1 MNKLYFSDFR
11 TIYWKDGK
19 VYLVDQN
26 KLPHKLKFIVCKTY
40 QDVAKAIRDMTVRG
54 APAIGAAAAFGLALA
69 AFRSNAKTVE
79 ELMKELRK
87 AYNVLRSTRPT
98 AINLFWAL
106 ERVMKRAMGSQGSV
120 DDVKKAILDEAQA
133 IADEDVRVN
142 KDLGMIGARL
152 IEDGDTIL
160 THCNAG
166 ALATVG
172 YGTAL
177 GVIRAAVE
185 MGKRIK
191 VIATETRPKLQGAR
205 LTVFELMKDG
215 IPVTL
220 ITDNMVGYVMSKGMV
235 DKVIVGADRVLKDG
249 HVINKIGT
257 YTIAVLAKAHDIPFY
272 VAAPTSSFDLT
283 SNVQDVVI
291 EERDPD
297 EVRKIGDQYITMPEV
312 PVLNPAFDITPP
324 EYVTAIITER
334 GIIKAPYEEN
344 ITKLFSLRG

>member
-11 TIYWKDGK
+11 TVFWKDGK
-19 VYLVDQN
+19 VYIVDQN
-26 KLPHKLKFIVCKTY
+26 KLPLKLEFVTCTTY
-40 QDVAKAIRDMTVRG
+40 KDVAKAIRDMTVRG
-54 APAIGAAAAFGLALA
+54 APAIGAAAAYGLALA
-69 AFRSNAKTVE
+69 AFRSTSKSVEGLMKDLKKAYE
-79 ELMKELRK
+79 ELR
-87 AYNVLRSTRPT
+87 NTRPT

-106 ERVMKRAMGSQGSV
+106 ERVMNRARSVRGSIEEI
-120 DDVKKAILDEAQA
+120 KKAVLDEAKA
-133 IADEDVRVN
+133 IADEDVRAN
-142 KDLGMIGARL
+142 KTLGMIGAKL
-152 IEDGDTIL
+152 IDDGDVVL

-177 GVIRAAVE
+177 GIIRAAVE
-185 MGKRIK
+185 MGKRIR

-220 ITDNMVGYVMSKGMV
+220 ITDNMVGYVMSKNMV
-235 DKVIVGADRVLKDG
+235 NKVIVGADRILKDG

-257 YTIAVLAKAHDIPFY
+257 YTIAVLAKTHGIPFY

-283 SNVQDVVI
+283 SSLEDVII

-297 EVRKIGDQYITMPEV
+297 EVRKIGNSYITLPDV
-312 PVLNPAFDITPP
+312 PVLNPAFDVTPP
-324 EYVTAIITER
+324 EYVSAIITER
-334 GIIKAPYEEN
+334 GIVKPPYKES
-344 ITKLFSLRG
+344 IAKLFSLQG